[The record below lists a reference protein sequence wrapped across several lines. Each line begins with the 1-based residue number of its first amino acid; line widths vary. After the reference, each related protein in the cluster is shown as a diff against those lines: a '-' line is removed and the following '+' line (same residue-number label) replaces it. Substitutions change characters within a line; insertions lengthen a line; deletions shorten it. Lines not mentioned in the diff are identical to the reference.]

1 MKKSKIET
9 IIILLLVIGGIV
21 FGYYKYVFHD
31 QLVRI
36 IEMKKEVKNSETNLL
51 KLREIMQDKNGTM
64 QKIAK
69 YENEASA
76 LDKAIPQGTSNYDF
90 ILQLYN
96 TVKSYGLTS
105 KNLEPQKASSDKGYI
120 SQTVNILVSGK
131 KNSILNF
138 IKYLQ
143 DNPRRIQ
150 IKEFSIKEINVDE
163 ADATLKINIFS
174 VNN

>member
-31 QLVRI
+31 QLVKI
-36 IEMKKEVKNSETNLL
+36 IEMKKEVKNNEAILL

-64 QKIAK
+64 TKIAK
-69 YENEASA
+69 YENEAA
-76 LDKAIPQGTSNYDF
+76 VLDKAIPQGTSNYDF

-96 TVKSYGLTS
+96 TIKSYGLTA
-105 KNLEPQKASSDKGYI
+105 KNLEPQKSSSDKGYI
-120 SQTVNILVSGK
+120 SQTVNIVVSGK
-131 KNSILNF
+131 KDNILNF

-150 IKEFSIKEINVDE
+150 IKEFSIKDINVNE
-163 ADATLKINIFS
+163 ADANLKINIFS
-174 VNN
+174 VSN